1 MIFRTFKSCIALYL
15 LLLATGFWAD
25 AQVQAAQPETKL
37 GSANT
42 GQGPTLQLPETQ
54 FDFGEASETGEVAH
68 DFVVRNTGTQVLQ
81 IQQVRP
87 G

>member
-1 MIFRTFKSCIALYL
+1 MILHSFKRCIALSFL
-15 LLLATGFWAD
+15 FLATGFLSGV
-25 AQVQAAQPETKL
+25 QVQAAQPETNL

-42 GQGPTLQLPETQ
+42 AQGPSLQLPETQ

>member
-1 MIFRTFKSCIALYL
+1 MIFRSFKGCAALSCLF
-15 LLLATGFWAD
+15 LATGFFSC

-37 GSANT
+37 GAADT
-42 GQGPTLQLPETQ
+42 VQGPSLQLPETQ
-54 FDFGEASETGEVAH
+54 FDFGEASETQEVVH
-68 DFVVRNTGTQVLQ
+68 DFVVRNTGAEVLQ